1 MHIYVAVLSYRSW
14 FENNTVIVRSPPFF
28 LFNPTQSFDLV
39 LQKSLRPQTKILIK
53 GRAQQKLYYFY
64 YNL

>member
-1 MHIYVAVLSYRSW
+1 MWLSSVTGVGLKTTQLLSG
-14 FENNTVIVRSPPFF
+14 NHFF
-28 LFNPTQSFDLV
+28 LKFNPTQSFDLV